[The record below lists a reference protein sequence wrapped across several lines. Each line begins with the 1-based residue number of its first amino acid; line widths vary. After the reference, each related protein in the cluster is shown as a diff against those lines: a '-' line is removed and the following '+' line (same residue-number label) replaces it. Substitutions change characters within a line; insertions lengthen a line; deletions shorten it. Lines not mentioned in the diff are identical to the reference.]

1 MNLLSGIEQ
10 IKQLP
15 VDRQRRFERFSR
27 TQYRYRVLPLF
38 ADVYLIIAFIGTL
51 LFLAGQLSHSVEP
64 PPVFAGYLLYTGGC

>member
-38 ADVYLIIAFIGTL
+38 ADVWA
-51 LFLAGQLSHSVEP
+51 AGAAP
-64 PPVFAGYLLYTGGC
+64 RRRGAAGGKA